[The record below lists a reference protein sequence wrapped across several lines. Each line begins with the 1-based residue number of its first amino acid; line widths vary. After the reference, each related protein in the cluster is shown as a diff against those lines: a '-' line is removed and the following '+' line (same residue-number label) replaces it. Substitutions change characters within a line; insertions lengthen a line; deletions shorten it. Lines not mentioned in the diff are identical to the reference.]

1 MVDKQ
6 AGSLKVE
13 DSPSSSS
20 KNIAL
25 RYDLQSITA
34 ENFIYSGRYV
44 ALLLLYA
51 VDLVVNVPQ

>member
-13 DSPSSSS
+13 ESPCSSS

>member
-25 RYDLQSITA
+25 RYVLQGITT
-34 ENFIYSGRYV
+34 ENFIYSGRLRRS
-44 ALLLLYA
+44 AFA
-51 VDLVVNVPQ
+51 VRC